1 MSPWWRALYGGL
13 GKGIDLHE
21 QGQVSASVLAAIG
34 ALPPYSFF
42 SFVNT
47 FTHRC
52 FFATDFGAFAGA
64 GVVMLVGLMLIC
76 CLMACSAVEEKDPL
90 KYAVD

>member
-21 QGQVSASVLAAIG
+21 QGQVPASVLAAIG
-34 ALPPYSFF
+34 ALLLFF

-52 FFATDFGAFAGA
+52 FFATDFGAF
-64 GVVMLVGLMLIC
+64 
-76 CLMACSAVEEKDPL
+76 
-90 KYAVD
+90 